1 MEAPAPVRRSVPRA
15 LRRAWL
21 AGLVLLTVGV
31 VLPGTL
37 LSGPGVVV
45 LAAAAGV
52 TAARDDTPRGWHAL
66 ALAVPALPLVVGAA
80 VIGWMALQSADL
92 LIAALIVVYGA
103 PVLIGFWTVFA
114 IAAVV
119 ELVRGRRR
127 RFGAAGP
134 AWENDPTPPSY
145 S

>member
-21 AGLVLLTVGV
+21 AGLVLLIVGV

-37 LSGPGVVV
+37 LSVPGLVV

-52 TAARDDTPRGWHAL
+52 TAARDDTPRGWYAL
-66 ALAVPALPLVVGAA
+66 AVAVPALPLVVVAG
-80 VIGWMALQSADL
+80 VIAWMAVQGADL
-92 LIAALIVVYGA
+92 LVAALLVVYGG
-103 PVLIGFWTVFA
+103 PVLVGFWAVFA

-134 AWENDPTPPSY
+134 AWENDATPPSY

>member
-15 LRRAWL
+15 LQRAWL
-21 AGLVLLTVGV
+21 AGLVLLTMGV

-37 LSGPGVVV
+37 LSVPGLVVP
-45 LAAAAGV
+45 AAAAGV

-66 ALAVPALPLVVGAA
+66 AMAVPALPLVVGAV
-80 VIGWMALQSADL
+80 VIGWMASQGADL
-92 LIAALIVVYGA
+92 LVAALLVVYGG
-103 PVLIGFWTVFA
+103 PVLVGFWGVYA

-134 AWENDPTPPSY
+134 AWKNDPTPPSY
-145 S
+145 L